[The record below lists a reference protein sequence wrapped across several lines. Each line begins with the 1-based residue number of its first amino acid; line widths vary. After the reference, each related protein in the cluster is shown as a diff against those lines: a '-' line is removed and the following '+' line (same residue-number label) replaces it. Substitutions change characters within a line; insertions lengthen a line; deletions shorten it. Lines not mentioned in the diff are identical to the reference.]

1 VSVKQISNLLSYL
14 FHPLILV
21 TLSLIYSFGLSSFEF
36 AGTDMFLMTAQ
47 VLLLTYLFP
56 AFTIVIMKKLGLIKD
71 IHMKD
76 RMDRIG
82 PLIATMSFYLW
93 AYINFQKSG
102 LAIPDLFKISLL
114 GTSIALGIAFI
125 LTIFTKISLHAIGM
139 GGMVALVLVAMLK
152 FGYMQF
158 DISLFDYF
166 KNSNFDL
173 TNTQGFQFS
182 QRIFFP
188 IMVVVAGAVGMARLY
203 LDAHTTDQLAGGYLV
218 GIISMLIATGIIA

>member
-1 VSVKQISNLLSYL
+1 
-14 FHPLILV
+14 
-21 TLSLIYSFGLSSFEF
+21 
-36 AGTDMFLMTAQ
+36 
-47 VLLLTYLFP
+47 
-56 AFTIVIMKKLGLIKD
+56 MKKLGLIKD